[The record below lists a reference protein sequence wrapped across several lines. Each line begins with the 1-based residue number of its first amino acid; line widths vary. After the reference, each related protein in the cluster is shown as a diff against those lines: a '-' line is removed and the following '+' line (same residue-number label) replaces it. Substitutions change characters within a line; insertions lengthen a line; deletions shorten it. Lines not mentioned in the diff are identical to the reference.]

1 MANLENLKS
10 IWKQADAITFDVDST
25 LIQEEGIDELAK
37 FCGKGEEVAAMTR
50 RAMQGQATFRQSL
63 TDRLNII
70 NPSLTQVK
78 QFLSSHPPK
87 LSPGIEAL
95 VTALR
100 AHKKQVFLISG
111 GFRCLIAP
119 VAVALDIP
127 LENVFANR
135 LKFYFTG
142 EYAGFDENQP
152 TVENGG
158 KAKVIQYLKNKRGF
172 KSVVHIGDG
181 ATDLETISVA
191 DLFIGYGGVVVRE
204 SVRSGSEWFVTNFDQ
219 LLNALD
225 A

>member
-1 MANLENLKS
+1 MANLEKLKL
-10 IWKQADAITFDVDST
+10 IWKQADAVTFDVDST

-37 FCGKGEEVAAMTR
+37 FCGKGEEVAALTK
-50 RAMQGQATFRQSL
+50 RAMQGHTTFRQSL
-63 TDRLNII
+63 TNRLNII
-70 NPSLTQVK
+70 NPSLTQIE

-119 VAVALDIP
+119 VATALAIP

-135 LKFYFTG
+135 LKFYYTG

-158 KAKVIQYLKNKRGF
+158 KAKVIQYLKNERGL

-181 ATDLETISVA
+181 ATDLETAPVA
-191 DLFIGYGGVVVRE
+191 DLFVGYGGVVVRE
-204 SVRSGSEWFVTNFDQ
+204 SVQSGSPWYITSFDQ
-219 LLNALD
+219 LLNAL
-225 A
+225 